1 MGLLRPTPRRCYSHR
16 RFLFQAYRQANEN
29 PWTAVQF
36 CTWPED
42 RRTIVGRSEPC
53 SSHTYVR
60 RTPHRACM
68 HCFPQCIRPI
78 HSAHKKEPPPYTSSV
93 AETQLGCTSSVRRQR
108 KRLSRAATS
117 DRIAAS
123 QGQDVLNRF
132 RRRNTMHDRTQPPVN
147 LLTGF
152 RMHDRITMPLSSFV
166 PAVRVITPE

>member
-60 RTPHRACM
+60 RTPHRAARM

-78 HSAHKKEPPPYTSSV
+78 HSAHKKEPQPYTPPDARRNS
-93 AETQLGCTSSVRRQR
+93 GVRRQSAAR
-108 KRLSRAATS
+108 GSRS
-117 DRIAAS
+117 SEQPPLAAS
-123 QGQDVLNRF
+123 LPAKDKGSVQRRF
-132 RRRNTMHDRTQPPVN
+132 RRSGNRCRSHTAQRT
-147 LLTGF
+147 
-152 RMHDRITMPLSSFV
+152 IS
-166 PAVRVITPE
+166 